1 MGVHDGDESSGLER
15 DGGVLSDGSAIGFL
29 AGLRLGGI
37 SRRNHSRGGG
47 DSRGDSPRVLAF
59 RDHEPGDLGY
69 GHSAQAASDPNLVN
83 GNMPSGDNWNYY
95 ANQIMGKSF
104 TPAWPTGSIS
114 FAAYWAGEAPV
125 IGAQTGLGSIMAGLG
140 ALVNRQRR
148 SMGMGDYES
157 SAFTPPRLTNNPA
170 IPNDWN

>member
-1 MGVHDGDESSGLER
+1 MTATNQAVWNAMAVSSQTAAQLAS
-15 DGGVLSDGSAIGFL
+15 LLAYGSAASPVGTTL
-29 AGLRLGGI
+29 AAAATPAATVPASWPSGI
-37 SRRNHSRGGG
+37 TS
-47 DSRGDSPRVLAF
+47 LAT
-59 RDHEPGDLGY
+59 LATAIQ
-69 GHSAQAASDPNLVN
+69 AQAASDPNLVN